1 MRRRLV
7 HCCFLWP
14 KQGIECDRVCSGAL
28 HSPERSLEPL
38 LSTRRSPDARHRI
51 SCEAST
57 QSEASIEA
65 SMRSFTRSFTRS
77 FNFELGTTRFRR
89 LLLLSPTS
97 HAFSSHPTLC
107 TSSNKPMRCLQ
118 THPPPSTH
126 PPTPFHVCSE
136 NSGAPAPRPRCV
148 LVFATCWCSDIG
160 AVFGHRCSVRT

>member
-1 MRRRLV
+1 MQRRLV

-107 TSSNKPMRCLQ
+107 TSSNTPHSARRQTNPCAAYRHTRPLQ
-118 THPPPSTH
+118 PTPPPLSTCV
-126 PPTPFHVCSE
+126 PKIVVPQ
-136 NSGAPAPRPRCV
+136 PRDPD
-148 LVFATCWCSDIG
+148 ACWCSRRAG
-160 AVFGHRCSVRT
+160 VRT

>member
-1 MRRRLV
+1 MSFIDNGGSRHVCARRGIPAPHAIIGQPVPMRRRLV

-126 PPTPFHVCSE
+126 PPHPF
-136 NSGAPAPRPRCV
+136 PR
-148 LVFATCWCSDIG
+148 VF
-160 AVFGHRCSVRT
+160 RK